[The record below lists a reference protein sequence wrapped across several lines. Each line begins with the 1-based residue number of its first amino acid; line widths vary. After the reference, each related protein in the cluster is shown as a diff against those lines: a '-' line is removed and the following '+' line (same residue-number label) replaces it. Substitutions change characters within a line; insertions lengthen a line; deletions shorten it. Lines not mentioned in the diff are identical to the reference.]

1 MGVGKFKI
9 GSLKKKVVF
18 KKNTRGS
25 LGAGSKDNFE
35 IFLTTRCSLEKKT
48 SAKQSDRGQV
58 EVAVWYKMICRFQ
71 LNLFNNING
80 QAICVIDNVNY
91 VIHDFEPIDEKKHLY
106 EFTISK
112 SKI

>member
-1 MGVGKFKI
+1 MGVKFTI
-9 GSLKKKVVF
+9 GSLKEKVTF

-25 LGAGSKDNFE
+25 LGAGSKDFFE
-35 IFLTTRCSLEKKT
+35 TFLVTRCSLETKR
-48 SAKQSDRGQV
+48 SAKQNDRGQV
-58 EVAVWYKMICRFQ
+58 EIAVWYKMICRFQ
-71 LNLFNNING
+71 LNLLNNING

-91 VIHDFEPIDEKKHLY
+91 VIHDFELIDEKKHLY